1 MKFQASRTTYAFI
14 ALAIVILIL
23 VGALLF
29 QRHGENSPAKN
40 TTTQVSIPPSGI
52 AYPAAWKEASTIS
65 TDEKQAGVISE
76 ATLDNPSVKV
86 VVRKADGELAKDF
99 DIKTLPDQ
107 VVTSLTKEL
116 DGFKL
121 SDKSIVKISSYDAV
135 KIDYTLSDTED
146 PTTKHTDTMFII
158 PTQHSTYYAT
168 YSIAGNSLSKLQ
180 DDIQTIT
187 RSLASY
193 IQKHAS

>member
-14 ALAIVILIL
+14 ALAVVILVL
-23 VGALLF
+23 VCALVL
-29 QRHGENSPAKN
+29 QRHGNDSPTN
-40 TTTQVSIPPSGI
+40 DTTSQVSIPPSGI
-52 AYPAAWKEASTIS
+52 AYPATWKEANTIS
-65 TDEKQAGVISE
+65 TTDKQAGVISE

-86 VVRKADGELAKDF
+86 IVRKADGELAKDF
-99 DIKTLPDQ
+99 DIKALPDL
-107 VVTSLTKEL
+107 VVTSLTHEL

-121 SDKSIVKISSYDAV
+121 SDKSIVHMSSYDAV
-135 KIDYTLSDTED
+135 KIDYTLSDTDD

-168 YSIAGNSLSKLQ
+168 YSIVGNSLSKLQ
-180 DDIQTIT
+180 DEIQTINT
-187 RSLASY
+187 SLASY